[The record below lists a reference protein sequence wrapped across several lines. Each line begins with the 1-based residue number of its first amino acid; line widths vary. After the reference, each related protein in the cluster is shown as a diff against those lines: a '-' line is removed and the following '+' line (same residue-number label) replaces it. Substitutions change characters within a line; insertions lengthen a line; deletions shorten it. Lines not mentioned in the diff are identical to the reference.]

1 MNKEEIDKI
10 IIDTK
15 NNMLEL
21 RENGLYL
28 SNNHIEILNR
38 YNIDYRNFSSID
50 QLLFVIEDYLN
61 NEECDEDLENVS
73 EFLSEFKYYNYTN
86 K

>member
-21 RENGLYL
+21 KENGLYL
-28 SNNHIEILNR
+28 SNNHIDILNR

>member
-1 MNKEEIDKI
+1 MNNEEIDKI
-10 IIDTK
+10 VIDTK

-38 YNIDYRNFSSID
+38 YNIDYRKFSSID

>member
-10 IIDTK
+10 ITDTK

>member
-28 SNNHIEILNR
+28 SNNHIDILNR
-38 YNIDYRNFSSID
+38 YNIDYRKFSSID

>member
-1 MNKEEIDKI
+1 MNNEEIDKI
-10 IIDTK
+10 VIDTK

>member
-21 RENGLYL
+21 KENGLYL
-28 SNNHIEILNR
+28 SNNHIDILNR
-38 YNIDYRNFSSID
+38 YNIDYRKFSSID
-50 QLLFVIEDYLN
+50 QLLFVIEDYIN